1 MKKVFVLIICLVIA
15 LFSTVLA
22 ETIKAGVSIE
32 SVPKAFF
39 GTWQVD
45 AQLEKTNNYGTF
57 KPVSR
62 DLWNLSRM
70 GDVIKLENPF
80 TRASAQVE
88 IKQTEGNV
96 VVFAKTSSFDNK
108 ILRDTVTIRL
118 NGDTFGGYNDI
129 VLETVSLYDGHI
141 LKRDTAKYLIKGV
154 KLAGSSVL
162 DSKIRK

>member
-62 DLWNLSRM
+62 DLWNLSRT

-118 NGDTFGGYNDI
+118 NGDTFGGYNDF

-154 KLAGSSVL
+154 KLAGSSIIEP
-162 DSKIRK
+162 KIRK

>member
-1 MKKVFVLIICLVIA
+1 MKKVFVL
-15 LFSTVLA
+15 VLLLAMIFCSAVMA

-62 DLWNLSRM
+62 DLWNLSRT

-88 IKQTEGNV
+88 IRQTEGNV

-108 ILRDTVTIRL
+108 ILRDTVTIRI

-141 LKRDTAKYLIKGV
+141 LKRDTAKYLIKGT
-154 KLAGSSVL
+154 KLAGTSV
-162 DSKIRK
+162 IEPPMRK

>member
-1 MKKVFVLIICLVIA
+1 MKKIFSVLFLIFAFCSVVWAGTL
-15 LFSTVLA
+15 T
-22 ETIKAGVSIE
+22 AGVSIE

-80 TRASAQVE
+80 TKASAQVE

-141 LKRDTAKYLIKGV
+141 LKRDTAKYLIKGK

-162 DSKIRK
+162 EEPKIRK